1 MGQTAQSAG
10 SFSGCGSSSGMFDE
24 VIDLRLK
31 LKESYAINEE
41 LKVTFRQNLA
51 ELQSTLGECVDDKDK
66 LMSKK

>member
-1 MGQTAQSAG
+1 
-10 SFSGCGSSSGMFDE
+10 MFDE

-51 ELQSTLGECVDDKDK
+51 ELQSTLGECVDDKDR